1 MNGPAAPPLA
11 ASDGLALVHLAA
23 ATVRARLTGR
33 ALDGR
38 PPPSAAL
45 RAMGSSFV
53 TLERAGRLRG
63 CIGTLE
69 AGRPL
74 YRDVARNAIRA
85 MADPRMKPVACEEW
99 PELEVSVSVLSR
111 AEPLPVRGLTDLRE
125 RIRPHVDGLILTV
138 GSRQATFLPAVWK
151 KLPDPGDFVAALL
164 AKGGWA
170 RDRWP
175 AGVLVRRYTAME
187 FHDERPHQPL

>member
-1 MNGPAAPPLA
+1 MNGPAGPPLA
-11 ASDGLALVHLAA
+11 ATDGLALVHLAA
-23 ATVRARLTGR
+23 ATVQARLMGR
-33 ALDGR
+33 AIDGR
-38 PPPSAAL
+38 PPPAAAL
-45 RAMGSSFV
+45 RALGSSFV

-111 AEPLPVRGLTDLRE
+111 AEPLPVHGLADLRE

-187 FHDERPHQPL
+187 FHDERRHEPL

>member
-1 MNGPAAPPLA
+1 
-11 ASDGLALVHLAA
+11 VH
-23 ATVRARLTGR
+23 
-33 ALDGR
+33 
-38 PPPSAAL
+38 
-45 RAMGSSFV
+45 
-53 TLERAGRLRG
+53 
-63 CIGTLE
+63 
-69 AGRPL
+69 
-74 YRDVARNAIRA
+74 
-85 MADPRMKPVACEEW
+85 
-99 PELEVSVSVLSR
+99 
-111 AEPLPVRGLTDLRE
+111 GLTDLRE

-187 FHDERPHQPL
+187 FHDERSHQPL